1 MFVYTKNR
9 HVIKELQAEG
19 CKLINKR
26 ADGVVIY
33 ALPPSSKFKFKEQ
46 KTKNPTGIIAIPMHC
61 VIGMPLS
68 VPWLSNSLTF

>member
-26 ADGVVIY
+26 ADGVMVY
-33 ALPPSSKFKFKEQ
+33 ALLPSSKFKFEKQ
-46 KTKNPTGIIAIPMHC
+46 KNT
-61 VIGMPLS
+61 
-68 VPWLSNSLTF
+68 WLSNSLTF